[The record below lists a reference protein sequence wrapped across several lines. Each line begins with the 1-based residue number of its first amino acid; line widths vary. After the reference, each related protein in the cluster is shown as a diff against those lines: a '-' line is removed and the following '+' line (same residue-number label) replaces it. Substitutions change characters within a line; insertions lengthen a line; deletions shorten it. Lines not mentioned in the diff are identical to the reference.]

1 MNYGFINH
9 NSNKQTKSPMLR
21 YHKPKQKKIS
31 DSNRTN
37 AAVFNCVTGKNFLN
51 TFRKST
57 SKDKSNLKY
66 KTSKNSP
73 NSSLKKIDV
82 AEEFKKLSNEHKDTQ
97 PGGGGPEG
105 LGKKKKNSNLNKNDL
120 YEDFFMKKIKKIYS
134 KNVENNNGN
143 HKFKKMST
151 KLFNMHSNNN
161 KDNNHHNYNN
171 NLNFK
176 RDNKKYLYSN
186 NISNMDYSGK
196 ISHHID
202 SSSEENNMLFNNKN
216 HSSIT
221 SSTNPYGI
229 LVNSS
234 SILASGNNTNLNLNE
249 IATNQNNNINNNNNL
264 VNNNISSPSNINP
277 NENGF
282 VSNYNLMKHIENK
295 YEKIGNINNNNII
308 ENSNKQQQQYLIDKN
323 NSNLN
328 IKSSNIKLNM
338 KVKISSVNCFN
349 NSNNNH
355 SINSKFI
362 YPKFL
367 VKYGEENSSNI
378 NNVSNKKSNSILAPG
393 VGIGAYSEFTKLNK
407 TSYPSKNNSS
417 KNSLEKRRSKLLN
430 NNNCNNNIFINN
442 NSLLQ
447 NQEENT
453 NTNNIVINTKR
464 VKSNDNNINI
474 INNISNNISN
484 NNNLVQDS
492 NIFNKSKSNKE
503 TTNSY
508 VQNNNSNNNSNNNT
522 FYSNNLIKSSQL
534 SSGINNN
541 INNNNINNNNINNFS
556 LSNLKGMNP
565 RIERKGENVNVIINN
580 SNKNISIIN
589 VNNISYN
596 KQKKIEI
603 NNINNNGTCN
613 TNRAKNNNYLLNK
626 IKEIQPPPYVE
637 YISTANKNINITN
650 TNQDK
655 KHNKKNSMGNDK
667 YPGNI
672 NNGIK
677 ILQYNKKTPATKTK
691 STYNRQEIHNRSN
704 SGLLTSNQLEML
716 VSDIISKKKI
726 TLKPK
731 DFNTSLNSK
740 NSKSKSKSK
749 KNIEDSFHGGNNTSR
764 PETNK
769 ARLIKNSVP
778 ISHCQSPGGKINE
791 HSINN
796 ILINSNNKIINM
808 KENINNNNKD
818 INKKEFNININI
830 NEISERQSLNNKNLN
845 LNLNINNNGENAKLN
860 LYNEINEKMAS
871 SKENSNNKLLNNSI
885 ENNHKNKSSNTSRCL
900 NYKEKEFNKLSSNLN
915 KQKSYINNNNLSL
928 LEKKII
934 KNLKEGGIKLDLITN
949 NTKALINKKD
959 SSRDNNS
966 NNNSTGLKKH
976 LKSQRLIKDIHA
988 FNTKLIKNHLFN
1000 VGKIDKSNNHSKRE
1014 SKDKM
1019 KRREKDNNHKD
1030 NKNKDIK
1037 DDNIINKEHKLTIT
1051 PPKMD
1056 NYSKKLI
1063 NHNSNYINVL
1073 SSNKKR
1079 ERERERE
1086 KDKEK
1091 SKEKMNKNKIIPEQ
1105 IKPEKVLNI
1114 NNYNNYKEMLCEPTS
1129 SQKIK
1134 EENNHLTTTASHDCN
1149 YYKNEMEKLSSY
1161 IKNYYLENGI
1171 YPETN
1176 NQFYLFGRQIGHG
1189 AFGKVNISLHVASGR
1204 LVAIKT
1210 FTKKNLKNKH
1220 AKNKIKHEI
1229 EMLSRLRHPFI
1240 TQILDS
1246 FETDKHIFIVME
1258 YICGDLLGFI
1268 RKRGKLSE
1276 SVTKVIFKQI
1286 IEGLKYIHRK
1296 KIVHR
1301 DIKLDNILID
1311 LSNTVKICDFG
1322 VSKKI
1327 NKGDIMYDHCGT
1339 PAYIAPE
1346 IFKNHGYEGY
1356 ACDIW
1361 SAGVTLYY
1369 MLGGV
1374 QPFCAESIKDL
1385 EKIIL
1390 EGKYEKLE
1398 DVSLEANNLIDGMLQ
1413 LDPKKRLTEDE
1424 ILNHPWIVNINLT
1437 HRSKLNLFTDA
1448 EKILLSKFN
1457 VDYLSSEKAELI
1469 ENFTMKNLE
1478 TNKET
1483 KDEGNTKS
1491 LIFAPYNSYIES
1503 NDEEEDN
1510 NDKNKKNNKSKKI
1523 KKVFE
1528 EDKIYEELK
1537 IRNDICKFGYRV
1549 QQANIQ
1555 YELSNN
1561 KDFDNGVIK
1570 TQKEE
1575 EFKNQNEK
1583 IEKMDEEKILSARLS
1598 GLNSPKVRS
1607 ANDSFEET
1615 EKIQIKKDVL
1625 KQIEQY
1631 IGYDKK
1637 YIINC
1642 LKKNKINY
1650 ATATYFL
1657 LSRDDQNIFLN
1668 NNK

>member
-1 MNYGFINH
+1 MNYGFINY
-9 NSNKQTKSPMLR
+9 NNKQTKSPMLR
-21 YHKPKQKKIS
+21 FHKPKQKKIS

-37 AAVFNCVTGKNFLN
+37 VSNFNYIPCKNFLN

-57 SKDKSNLKY
+57 SKDKKDLKY

-73 NSSLKKIDV
+73 NSSLKKIEV
-82 AEEFKKLSNEHKDTQ
+82 AEEYKKLSNEHKDTQ
-97 PGGGGPEG
+97 PGGGGG
-105 LGKKKKNSNLNKNDL
+105 DIGIGKKKKKNDI
-120 YEDFFMKKIKKIYS
+120 YEDLFMKKIKKIYS
-134 KNVENNNGN
+134 KNIENHYGN
-143 HKFKKMST
+143 PKYKKMST
-151 KLFNMHSNNN
+151 NLFNMHSNN
-161 KDNNHHNYNN
+161 KNNHKYNN
-171 NLNFK
+171 NISSK
-176 RDNKKYLYSN
+176 RENKKYLYSN
-186 NISNMDYSGK
+186 NISNIDYSGK
-196 ISHHID
+196 INHHID

-221 SSTNPYGI
+221 TSANGYGI

-234 SILASGNNTNLNLNE
+234 SILGSNNTNLNINE
-249 IATNQNNNINNNNNL
+249 GINNVNNNT
-264 VNNNISSPSNINP
+264 NNISSPVNLNSN

-295 YEKIGNINNNNII
+295 YEKINNNNIMDYNNNKKPII
-308 ENSNKQQQQYLIDKN
+308 EKT

-328 IKSSNIKLNM
+328 IKSSNIKPNT
-338 KVKISSVNCFN
+338 KVKISSSKYIN
-349 NSNNNH
+349 NNSSNNNH

-362 YPKFL
+362 YPKYL
-367 VKYGEENSSNI
+367 VKYGEENSVNI
-378 NNVSNKKSNSILAPG
+378 NNVSNKKSSSILSPG

-407 TSYPSKNNSS
+407 TSYPSKINSS

-430 NNNCNNNIFINN
+430 NNNNNNNIFINN

-447 NQEENT
+447 NQEENNNINNIII
-453 NTNNIVINTKR
+453 NTNR
-464 VKSNDNNINI
+464 VKSNENNINI
-474 INNISNNISN
+474 INNSNNINTNTN
-484 NNNLVQDS
+484 NIIQDT

-503 TTNSY
+503 TINSY
-508 VQNNNSNNNSNNNT
+508 IQNNDNIINNNI
-522 FYSNNLIKSSQL
+522 FYQNNLIKSSQL
-534 SSGINNN
+534 SSASSINN
-541 INNNNINNNNINNFS
+541 NNNNINNYSINNI
-556 LSNLKGMNP
+556 KGINP

-603 NNINNNGTCN
+603 NNINNNGSCN
-613 TNRAKNNNYLLNK
+613 TNRAKNSNHILNK
-626 IKEIQPPPYVE
+626 INGIQPPGYVE
-637 YISTANKNINITN
+637 YISTANKNITN

-655 KHNKKNSMGNDK
+655 KNKKTNVCIDRNSGNNN
-667 YPGNI
+667 NI
-672 NNGIK
+672 IK
-677 ILQYNKKTPATKTK
+677 ILHYNKKAPASKTK
-691 STYNRQEIHNRSN
+691 SNYNRQEVHNRSN

-716 VSDIISKKKI
+716 VSDIIFKKKI

-749 KNIEDSFHGGNNTSR
+749 NNIEDSFHGGNNTSR
-764 PETNK
+764 PEMNK
-769 ARLIKNSVP
+769 ARPIKNSVP
-778 ISHCQSPGGKINE
+778 ICHSPGGRMSEN
-791 HSINN
+791 SINN
-796 ILINSNNKIINM
+796 ILIDSNNKIINM
-808 KENINNNNKD
+808 KQNINKE

-845 LNLNINNNGENAKLN
+845 LNLNINNGDNNKLN
-860 LYNEINEKMAS
+860 LYNDINEKIIS
-871 SKENSNNKLLNNSI
+871 SKENSNNKILNNSI
-885 ENNHKNKSSNTSRCL
+885 ENYHKNNSSNTSRYL
-900 NYKEKEFNKLSSNLN
+900 NNKEKEYNKLSSNLN

-934 KNLKEGGIKLDLITN
+934 KNLKEGIKLDLITN
-949 NTKALINKKD
+949 NTKNLIKKKD

-966 NNNSTGLKKH
+966 NNNTGLKKH
-976 LKSQRLIKDIHA
+976 IKSQRLIKDIHA
-988 FNTKLIKNHLFN
+988 FNTKLIIKNHLFN
-1000 VGKIDKSNNHSKRE
+1000 VGKKDKNQNHSKRE
-1014 SKDKM
+1014 SKYKIR
-1019 KRREKDNNHKD
+1019 KNI
-1030 NKNKDIK
+1030 NKDIK
-1037 DDNIINKEHKLTIT
+1037 DKNKEIKDNININKENKLSIT
-1051 PPKMD
+1051 PPKID
-1056 NYSKKLI
+1056 KYSKKLI
-1063 NHNSNYINVL
+1063 NSNSNYINVL
-1073 SSNKKR
+1073 SSHKKK
-1079 ERERERE
+1079 EKEKERERE
-1086 KDKEK
+1086 KEKDREKELEKEK
-1091 SKEKMNKNKIIPEQ
+1091 SKEKISPNINLPEE
-1105 IKPEKVLNI
+1105 IEREKSLNI
-1114 NNYNNYKEMLCEPTS
+1114 NNYNNYKEMLCEPAEI
-1129 SQKIK
+1129 QKIK
-1134 EENNHLTTTASHDCN
+1134 DENFPLTTTASHDCN

-1161 IKNYYLENGI
+1161 IKNYFLENGK

-1220 AKNKIKHEI
+1220 ARNKIKHEI

-1240 TQILDS
+1240 TQIYDS
-1246 FETDKHIFIVME
+1246 FETEKHIFIVME

-1311 LSNTVKICDFG
+1311 LTNTVKICDFG

-1346 IFKNHGYEGY
+1346 IFKNHGYEGF

-1390 EGKYEKLE
+1390 DGKYDPLE
-1398 DVSLEANNLIDGMLQ
+1398 GVSPEANDLINGMLK

-1424 ILNHPWIVNINLT
+1424 ILNHPWIVNINLN

-1457 VDYLSSEKAELI
+1457 VDYLAAEKAELI
-1469 ENFTMKNLE
+1469 ENFTLKNLDTIRE
-1478 TNKET
+1478 S
-1483 KDEGNTKS
+1483 KDVGNTKS

-1503 NDEEEDN
+1503 NDEGDE
-1510 NDKNKKNNKSKKI
+1510 NDKNKKTKSKSI
-1523 KKVFE
+1523 KKRKIFE

-1615 EKIQIKKDVL
+1615 EKITIKKDIL
-1625 KQIEQY
+1625 KNIEQN

-1642 LKKNKINY
+1642 LRKNKINY

-1657 LSRDDQNIFLN
+1657 LSKDDQDNIVF

>member
-1 MNYGFINH
+1 MNYGYINF
-9 NSNKQTKSPMLR
+9 NNKQTKSPMLR
-21 YHKPKQKKIS
+21 FHKPKQKKIS
-31 DSNRTN
+31 ETNRTN
-37 AAVFNCVTGKNFLN
+37 VAAFNNVLGKNFLN

-57 SKDKSNLKY
+57 SKDKNKNNLKY

-73 NSSLKKIDV
+73 NSSLKKIEV
-82 AEEFKKLSNEHKDTQ
+82 AEEYKRLSNEYKDTQ
-97 PGGGGPEG
+97 PGGGGQEVHV
-105 LGKKKKNSNLNKNDL
+105 KKKKHKKDICEDL
-120 YEDFFMKKIKKIYS
+120 FMKKIKKIYS
-134 KNVENNNGN
+134 KNIENNYINP
-143 HKFKKMST
+143 KYKKMST
-151 KLFNMHSNNN
+151 NLFNLHSNI
-161 KDNNHHNYNN
+161 KDNNKYNN
-171 NLNFK
+171 ISSK
-176 RDNKKYLYSN
+176 RENKKYLYSN
-186 NISNMDYSGK
+186 NISNIDYSGK
-196 ISHHID
+196 INRHID
-202 SSSEENNMLFNNKN
+202 SSSEENNMVFNNKN

-221 SSTNPYGI
+221 TSANGYGI

-234 SILASGNNTNLNLNE
+234 SILGSNNTNLNINE
-249 IATNQNNNINNNNNL
+249 GINNLNNNL
-264 VNNNISSPSNINP
+264 NSIPSPINVNSN

-295 YEKIGNINNNNII
+295 YEKVGNMKNNNFNNFVEYNNNKKPII
-308 ENSNKQQQQYLIDKN
+308 EKN

-328 IKSSNIKLNM
+328 IKSSHFKTNTKG
-338 KVKISSVNCFN
+338 KISSVNCIN
-349 NSNNNH
+349 NNNNH

-362 YPKFL
+362 YPKYL
-367 VKYGEENSSNI
+367 IKYGDENSGNL
-378 NNVSNKKSNSILAPG
+378 NNASNKKLSSIITPG
-393 VGIGAYSEFTKLNK
+393 IGIGAFSEFTKLNK
-407 TSYPSKNNSS
+407 TSYPSKVSSS
-417 KNSLEKRRSKLLN
+417 KNSLEKRRTKLLN
-430 NNNCNNNIFINN
+430 NNNNIENNNIYINN

-447 NQEENT
+447 NQDENINNIIINT
-453 NTNNIVINTKR
+453 NR

-474 INNISNNISN
+474 INNINNNDINNINNNISSNNII
-484 NNNLVQDS
+484 QDS
-492 NIFNKSKSNKE
+492 NYFNKSKSNKE
-503 TTNSY
+503 VMNSY
-508 VQNNNSNNNSNNNT
+508 IQNDNAISNNI
-522 FYSNNLIKSSQL
+522 FGQNNLIKSSQL
-534 SSGINNN
+534 SSAASIKNNS
-541 INNNNINNNNINNFS
+541 NNNINNFS
-556 LSNLKGMNP
+556 ITNLKGNP
-565 RIERKGENVNVIINN
+565 NFERKGENVNVIINN

-603 NNINNNGTCN
+603 NNINNNSTCN
-613 TNRAKNNNYLLNK
+613 TNRAKNNNHLLNK
-626 IKEIQPPPYVE
+626 INGIQAPGYVE
-637 YISTANKNINITN
+637 YISTANKNITN
-650 TNQDK
+650 TNQEK
-655 KHNKKNSMGNDK
+655 KQNKKNSICVERN
-667 YPGNI
+667 YGNI
-672 NNGIK
+672 NGIK
-677 ILQYNKKTPATKTK
+677 ILHYNKKAPTSKTK
-691 STYNRQEIHNRSN
+691 NTYNRAELHNRSN

-716 VSDIISKKKI
+716 VSDIIFKKKI

-749 KNIEDSFHGGNNTSR
+749 NNIEDSFHAGNNTSR
-764 PETNK
+764 PDINK

-791 HSINN
+791 NSINN
-796 ILINSNNKIINM
+796 NLIDSNNKIMNM
-808 KENINNNNKD
+808 KQNINNK

-830 NEISERQSLNNKNLN
+830 NEISERKSLNNNNLN
-845 LNLNINNNGENAKLN
+845 LNLNINNGNNNKLN
-860 LYNEINEKMAS
+860 LFNNLNEKIIS
-871 SKENSNNKLLNNSI
+871 SKENLNNKLNNSI
-885 ENNHKNKSSNTSRCL
+885 DNYHKNNSSSNTSRCM
-900 NYKEKEFNKLSSNLN
+900 NNKKEKEFNKLSSNLN

-934 KNLKEGGIKLDLITN
+934 KNLKEGIKLDLITN
-949 NTKALINKKD
+949 NTKNLINKKD
-959 SSRDNNS
+959 SSRDHNS

-976 LKSQRLIKDIHA
+976 LKSQRLIKDIHV
-988 FNTKLIKNHLFN
+988 FNTKLLKNHLFN
-1000 VGKIDKSNNHSKRE
+1000 VIKKDKSNNHSKRE
-1014 SKDKM
+1014 SKDKI
-1019 KRREKDNNHKD
+1019 KKKEKDI
-1030 NKNKDIK
+1030 IK
-1037 DDNIINKEHKLTIT
+1037 ENKENKVYKENKIIKEKTDSKEKKLTIT
-1051 PPKMD
+1051 PPKIEK
-1056 NYSKKLI
+1056 YSKKLI
-1063 NHNSNYINVL
+1063 SNNSNYLNIL
-1073 SSNKKR
+1073 SSNKKK
-1079 ERERERE
+1079 ERERERN
-1086 KDKEK
+1086 KEK
-1091 SKEKMNKNKIIPEQ
+1091 SKEKIKNQNIKIPEE
-1105 IKPEKVLNI
+1105 IKPEKLLNI
-1114 NNYNNYKEMLCEPTS
+1114 NNYDDFKEMLCELDEN
-1129 SQKIK
+1129 KKKK
-1134 EENNHLTTTASHDCN
+1134 EENNRLTTTASHDCN

-1161 IKNYYLENGI
+1161 IKNYYLENGK
-1171 YPETN
+1171 YPDTDN
-1176 NQFYLFGRQIGHG
+1176 KFYLFGRQIGHG

-1229 EMLSRLRHPFI
+1229 EMLSKLRHPFI

-1311 LSNTVKICDFG
+1311 LTNTVKICDFG

-1346 IFKNHGYEGY
+1346 IFKNHGYEGF

-1390 EGKYEKLE
+1390 EGKYDKLE
-1398 DVSLEANNLIDGMLQ
+1398 DVSPEANDLIEKMLK
-1413 LDPKKRLTEDE
+1413 LDPKKRFTEDE
-1424 ILNHPWIVNINLT
+1424 ILNHPWIVNINLS
-1437 HRSKLNLFTDA
+1437 HRNKLNLFTDA

-1469 ENFTMKNLE
+1469 ENFTIKNLE
-1478 TNKET
+1478 TNKDS
-1483 KDEGNTKS
+1483 KDKGNTKS

-1503 NDEEEDN
+1503 NDEEEIDLN
-1510 NDKNKKNNKSKKI
+1510 KKKKNKKKR
-1523 KKVFE
+1523 KVFE
-1528 EDKIYEELK
+1528 EDIIYQELK
-1537 IRNDICKFGYRV
+1537 VRNNICKFGYRV

-1561 KDFDNGVIK
+1561 QDFDNGVIK

-1607 ANDSFEET
+1607 ANDSFEES
-1615 EKIQIKKDVL
+1615 ERIQIKKDLL
-1625 KQIEQY
+1625 KQIEQN

-1657 LSRDDQNIFLN
+1657 MSKEDQYILN

>member
-1 MNYGFINH
+1 MNYGFINY
-9 NSNKQTKSPMLR
+9 NSKQTKSPMLHF
-21 YHKPKQKKIS
+21 HKAKQKKIS

-37 AAVFNCVTGKNFLN
+37 ASNFNCVPGKNFLN

-57 SKDKSNLKY
+57 SKDKSTNLKY

-73 NSSLKKIDV
+73 NSSLKKIQV
-82 AEEFKKLSNEHKDTQ
+82 AEEYKKLSNEHKDTQ
-97 PGGGGPEG
+97 PSGGGGPEAA
-105 LGKKKKNSNLNKNDL
+105 GKKKKKNDI
-120 YEDFFMKKIKKIYS
+120 YEDLFMKKIKKIYS
-134 KNVENNNGN
+134 KNIENNYGN
-143 HKFKKMST
+143 PKYKKMSAN
-151 KLFNMHSNNN
+151 LFNMHSNN
-161 KDNNHHNYNN
+161 KDNNKYNN
-171 NLNFK
+171 MSGK

-186 NISNMDYSGK
+186 NMSNIDYSGK
-196 ISHHID
+196 INHHID
-202 SSSEENNMLFNNKN
+202 NSLEENNMLFNNKN
-216 HSSIT
+216 HSTIT
-221 SSTNPYGI
+221 ASTNPYGI
-229 LVNSS
+229 IVNSS
-234 SILASGNNTNLNLNE
+234 SILGSNNTNININDGL
-249 IATNQNNNINNNNNL
+249 NNINCNANN
-264 VNNNISSPSNINP
+264 VSSPVNINQN

-282 VSNYNLMKHIENK
+282 VSNYNLMKHIGNK
-295 YEKIGNINNNNII
+295 YDKMGNNIVMDYNKKPTI
-308 ENSNKQQQQYLIDKN
+308 EKT

-328 IKSSNIKLNM
+328 IKSSNIKPNT
-338 KVKISSVNCFN
+338 KVKISSVNCVN
-349 NSNNNH
+349 NSSNNH

-362 YPKFL
+362 YPKYL
-367 VKYGEENSSNI
+367 VKYGDENSVNI
-378 NNVSNKKSNSILAPG
+378 NNASSKKSNSILAPG

-407 TSYPSKNNSS
+407 TSYPSKINPS

-430 NNNCNNNIFINN
+430 NNNNNNNNIFINN

-447 NQEENT
+447 NQEEIN
-453 NTNNIVINTKR
+453 NNINNVVINTNR
-464 VKSNDNNINI
+464 GKSNESNINI
-474 INNISNNISN
+474 INNSNNNLNNNISEN
-484 NNNLVQDS
+484 NIIQDS

-503 TTNSY
+503 TANSY
-508 VQNNNSNNNSNNNT
+508 IKNDNINNN
-522 FYSNNLIKSSQL
+522 YYKNNLIKSSQL
-534 SSGINNN
+534 SSAASINNN
-541 INNNNINNNNINNFS
+541 SHNINNFS
-556 LSNLKGMNP
+556 ITDIKGINP

-603 NNINNNGTCN
+603 SNINNNGACN
-613 TNRAKNNNYLLNK
+613 TNRAKNSNHLLNK
-626 IKEIQPPPYVE
+626 INGIQPPGYVE
-637 YISTANKNINITN
+637 YISTASKNMTN
-650 TNQDK
+650 TNKDK
-655 KHNKKNSMGNDK
+655 KNKKSNICIDRNSGN
-667 YPGNI
+667 N

-677 ILQYNKKTPATKTK
+677 ILHYNKKAPVSKTK
-691 STYNRQEIHNRSN
+691 SNYNRQELHNRSN

-716 VSDIISKKKI
+716 VSDIIFKKKI

-749 KNIEDSFHGGNNTSR
+749 INIEDSFHGGNNTSR
-764 PETNK
+764 PEVNK

-778 ISHCQSPGGKINE
+778 TCQSPGGRMSEN
-791 HSINN
+791 SINN
-796 ILINSNNKIINM
+796 ILIDSNNKIINV
-808 KENINNNNKD
+808 KQNINKE

-845 LNLNINNNGENAKLN
+845 LNLNINNGNNNKLN
-860 LYNEINEKMAS
+860 LYNEMNEKIVC

-885 ENNHKNKSSNTSRCL
+885 ENYHKNNSSNTSRCL
-900 NYKEKEFNKLSSNLN
+900 NNKEKEYNKLSSNLN

-934 KNLKEGGIKLDLITN
+934 KNLKEGIKLDIITN
-949 NTKALINKKD
+949 NTKNLINKKD

-976 LKSQRLIKDIHA
+976 LKSQRLIKDIQA
-988 FNTKLIKNHLFN
+988 FNTKLLIKNHLFN
-1000 VGKIDKSNNHSKRE
+1000 IGKKDKSNNHSKRE
-1014 SKDKM
+1014 SKDKTKKM
-1019 KRREKDNNHKD
+1019 I
-1030 NKNKDIK
+1030 NKDIK
-1037 DDNIINKEHKLTIT
+1037 DKNKEIKDNNNNNFNKENKLSIT
-1051 PPKMD
+1051 PPKID
-1056 NYSKKLI
+1056 KYSKKLI
-1063 NHNSNYINVL
+1063 NNNSNYINVL
-1073 SSNKKR
+1073 SSNKKK
-1079 ERERERE
+1079 E
-1086 KDKEK
+1086 KEKEK
-1091 SKEKMNKNKIIPEQ
+1091 SKEKISPNININVPED
-1105 IKPEKVLNI
+1105 IKREKLVNI
-1114 NNYNNYKEMLCEPTS
+1114 NNYNNYKEMLCEPEEI
-1129 SQKIK
+1129 KKAK
-1134 EENNHLTTTASHDCN
+1134 EENTPLITTASHDCN

-1161 IKNYYLENGI
+1161 IKNYYLENGK

-1220 AKNKIKHEI
+1220 ARNKIKHEI
-1229 EMLSRLRHPFI
+1229 EMLSRLRHPYI

-1246 FETDKHIFIVME
+1246 FETEKHIFIVME

-1301 DIKLDNILID
+1301 DIKLDNVLID
-1311 LSNTVKICDFG
+1311 LTNTVKICDFG

-1327 NKGDIMYDHCGT
+1327 NKGDTMYDHCGT

-1346 IFKNHGYEGY
+1346 IFKNHGYEGF

-1390 EGKYEKLE
+1390 EGKYDPLE
-1398 DVSLEANNLIDGMLQ
+1398 DVSPEANDLIKGMLK

-1457 VDYLSSEKAELI
+1457 VDYLAAEKAELI
-1469 ENFTMKNLE
+1469 ENFTLKNLD
-1478 TNKET
+1478 TNRES

-1503 NDEEEDN
+1503 NDEGEE
-1510 NDKNKKNNKSKKI
+1510 NDKNKKSKNKKKRKI
-1523 KKVFE
+1523 FE

-1607 ANDSFEET
+1607 ANDSFEES
-1615 EKIQIKKDVL
+1615 EKLTIKKDIL
-1625 KQIEQY
+1625 KYIEQN
-1631 IGYDKK
+1631 IGYDRK

-1657 LSRDDQNIFLN
+1657 LTKEDQYNIEFN

>member
-1 MNYGFINH
+1 
-9 NSNKQTKSPMLR
+9 MLR

-295 YEKIGNINNNNII
+295 YEKIGNINNNNNII
-308 ENSNKQQQQYLIDKN
+308 ENSNKQQQQQFNDKN

-447 NQEENT
+447 NQEENI

-534 SSGINNN
+534 SSAASMSNSNS
-541 INNNNINNNNINNFS
+541 NNFS
-556 LSNLKGMNP
+556 LSNIKGINQ

-613 TNRAKNNNYLLNK
+613 TNRVKNSNYLLNK
-626 IKEIQPPPYVE
+626 INGIQPPAYVE
-637 YISTANKNINITN
+637 YISTANKNVNITN
-650 TNQDK
+650 NNNQEK
-655 KHNKKNSMGNDK
+655 KQNKKNNIDK
-667 YPGNI
+667 NI
-672 NNGIK
+672 INNNNGIK
-677 ILQYNKKTPATKTK
+677 ILHYNKKTPATKTK
-691 STYNRQEIHNRSN
+691 SCYNRQDLHNRSN

-716 VSDIISKKKI
+716 VSDIIFKKKI

-764 PETNK
+764 PEANK

-778 ISHCQSPGGKINE
+778 FSSCQSPGGKISDN
-791 HSINN
+791 SLNN
-796 ILINSNNKIINM
+796 ILIDSNNKIINI
-808 KENINNNNKD
+808 KDNTKKD
-818 INKKEFNININI
+818 INKKEYNNLN
-830 NEISERQSLNNKNLN
+830 NDISERKSINNSISNLKLNSNKNLN
-845 LNLNINNNGENAKLN
+845 LNLNNNNNRENNKLN
-860 LYNEINEKMAS
+860 IYNQLNEKLIS
-871 SKENSNNKLLNNSI
+871 SKEEKLNNKLLNNSI
-885 ENNHKNKSSNTSRCL
+885 DNNKNKSSNTSRCL
-900 NYKEKEFNKLSSNLN
+900 NYKEKEFNKFSSNLN

-934 KNLKEGGIKLDLITN
+934 KNLKEGIKLDLITN
-949 NTKALINKKD
+949 NTKNLINKKD
-959 SSRDNNS
+959 SSRDNN
-966 NNNSTGLKKH
+966 TGLKKH

-1000 VGKIDKSNNHSKRE
+1000 ANKPSDRSSHHSKRE
-1014 SKDKM
+1014 SKDKL
-1019 KRREKDNNHKD
+1019 KKKEKEKELIKE
-1030 NKNKDIK
+1030 NKNIK
-1037 DDNIINKEHKLTIT
+1037 DDNNKESKLSVT
-1051 PPKMD
+1051 PPKIEK
-1056 NYSKKLI
+1056 YSKKLI
-1063 NHNSNYINVL
+1063 SSNSNYIKVL
-1073 SSNKKR
+1073 STNKKK
-1079 ERERERE
+1079 EL
-1086 KDKEK
+1086 EK
-1091 SKEKMNKNKIIPEQ
+1091 SKEKNKNNNNKKLEEE
-1105 IKPEKVLNI
+1105 IKPEKLLHVD
-1114 NNYNNYKEMLCEPTS
+1114 NYDDYKEMLCEPKA

-1134 EENNHLTTTASHDCN
+1134 EENIHLTTTASHDCN

-1171 YPETN
+1171 YPKTN
-1176 NQFYLFGRQIGHG
+1176 SQFYLFGRQIGHG

-1229 EMLSRLRHPFI
+1229 DMLSRLRHPFI

-1246 FETDKHIFIVME
+1246 FETEKHIFIVME

-1311 LSNTVKICDFG
+1311 LTNTVKICDFG

-1390 EGKYEKLE
+1390 DGKYEKLE
-1398 DVSLEANNLIDGMLQ
+1398 DVSDEANDLIEGMLQ

-1424 ILNHPWIVNINLT
+1424 ILNHPWIVNINLS

-1457 VDYLSSEKAELI
+1457 VDYLSSEKGELI
-1469 ENFTMKNLE
+1469 ENFTLKNLE
-1478 TNKET
+1478 TNKES

-1503 NDEEEDN
+1503 NDEEE
-1510 NDKNKKNNKSKKI
+1510 NDKSKKD
-1523 KKVFE
+1523 KKKNTKVFE
-1528 EDKIYEELK
+1528 EDIIYQELK

-1549 QQANIQ
+1549 HQANIQ

-1607 ANDSFEET
+1607 ANDSFEES
-1615 EKIQIKKDVL
+1615 EKIQIKRDLL
-1625 KQIEQY
+1625 KYIEQN

-1642 LKKNKINY
+1642 LKRNKINY

-1657 LSRDDQNIFLN
+1657 LTKEEEFNFN
-1668 NNK
+1668 

>member
-9 NSNKQTKSPMLR
+9 NNNKQNKSPMLR
-21 YHKPKQKKIS
+21 IHKPKQKKIS
-31 DSNRTN
+31 ESNRTN
-37 AAVFNCVTGKNFLN
+37 AAILNGVAGKNFLN
-51 TFRKST
+51 TFRKSI
-57 SKDKSNLKY
+57 SKDKTNLKY

-73 NSSLKKIDV
+73 NSSLKKIEVIED
-82 AEEFKKLSNEHKDTQ
+82 FKKIKNEHKDTQ
-97 PGGGGPEG
+97 PGGGGIEV
-105 LGKKKKNSNLNKNDL
+105 LGKKKKANNLKKNDL
-120 YEDFFMKKIKKIYS
+120 YEDLFMKKIKKIYS
-134 KNVENNNGN
+134 KNIENSYVNP
-143 HKFKKMST
+143 KYKKMST
-151 KLFNMHSNNN
+151 NLFNMHSNNN
-161 KDNNHHNYNN
+161 KDNYH
-171 NLNFK
+171 LNFK
-176 RDNKKYLYSN
+176 RDSKKHLYSN

-196 ISHHID
+196 ISHHVD
-202 SSSEENNMLFNNKN
+202 SSSEENNMLFNHKN

-221 SSTNPYGI
+221 SSTNQYGI
-229 LVNSS
+229 FVNSS
-234 SILASGNNTNLNLNE
+234 SILGTGNNTNINLNE
-249 IATNQNNNINNNNNL
+249 VMNNQIGNINNNNL
-264 VNNNISSPSNINP
+264 VNNISSPSNVNQ

-295 YEKIGNINNNNII
+295 YEKIGKINNNILDNK
-308 ENSNKQQQQYLIDKN
+308 SKQQHDKSI
-323 NSNLN
+323 SNLN
-328 IKSSNIKLNM
+328 IKSINTKSGM
-338 KVKISSVNCFN
+338 KVKISSYNCFN
-349 NSNNNH
+349 NSNNNSNNNNH
-355 SINSKFI
+355 SINNKFI

-367 VKYGEENSSNI
+367 VKYGDDNSCNI
-378 NNVSNKKSNSILAPG
+378 NNVSNKKSSSILAPG

-407 TSYPSKNNSS
+407 TSYPSKTNSS

-430 NNNCNNNIFINN
+430 NNNCNDNIYINN

-447 NQEENT
+447 NQEEN
-453 NTNNIVINTKR
+453 NNSNNIVINTKR

-474 INNISNNISN
+474 INNISNNNINNNNISN
-484 NNNLVQDS
+484 NLIQDS
-492 NIFNKSKSNKE
+492 NIFNKSKSNKD
-503 TTNSY
+503 TINSY
-508 VQNNNSNNNSNNNT
+508 IQNNNSNNNINNNT
-522 FYSNNLIKSSQL
+522 FYSNNLVKSSQL

-541 INNNNINNNNINNFS
+541 LNNNSNINNFS
-556 LSNLKGMNP
+556 LSNLKGINP
-565 RIERKGENVNVIINN
+565 KIERKGENVNVIINN

-596 KQKKIEI
+596 KKKKIEI

-613 TNRAKNNNYLLNK
+613 TNRAKNNNYILNK
-626 IKEIQPPPYVE
+626 INGIQPPPYVE

-650 TNQDK
+650 INHEK
-655 KHNKKNSMGNDK
+655 KQKKKSSVGGDKNSGN
-667 YPGNI
+667 
-672 NNGIK
+672 NNEIK
-677 ILQYNKKTPATKTK
+677 ILKYNKKTSATKTK
-691 STYNRQEIHNRSN
+691 SDYNRQEIHNRSN

-716 VSDIISKKKI
+716 VSDIIFKKKI

-749 KNIEDSFHGGNNTSR
+749 KRIEDSFHGGNNTSR

-769 ARLIKNSVP
+769 ARIIKNSVP
-778 ISHCQSPGGKINE
+778 ISYCQSPGGKIKD
-791 HSINN
+791 SINN

-808 KENINNNNKD
+808 KENLNNNKD
-818 INKKEFNININI
+818 VNKKEYNININI

-860 LYNEINEKMAS
+860 LYNDINAKILS
-871 SKENSNNKLLNNSI
+871 SKENSNNQLNNSI
-885 ENNHKNKSSNTSRCL
+885 DNNHKNKSSNTSRCL

-934 KNLKEGGIKLDLITN
+934 KNLKEGGIKFDLITN

-959 SSRDNNS
+959 SSRDHNS
-966 NNNSTGLKKH
+966 SNISTGLKKH

-1014 SKDKM
+1014 SKDKI
-1019 KRREKDNNHKD
+1019 KKKEKENSKDIKNNIIKDN
-1030 NKNKDIK
+1030 IK
-1037 DDNIINKEHKLTIT
+1037 DDNIIINKEHKLTIT
-1051 PPKMD
+1051 PQKID
-1056 NYSKKLI
+1056 KYNKKLI
-1063 NHNSNYINVL
+1063 SSNSNYIRVL

-1079 ERERERE
+1079 DND

-1091 SKEKMNKNKIIPEQ
+1091 EREEKSKDKNRSKIQGEKKN
-1105 IKPEKVLNI
+1105 LNI
-1114 NNYNNYKEMLCEPTS
+1114 NNYNNYKEMLCEPNA

-1134 EENNHLTTTASHDCN
+1134 EENIHLTTTASHDCN

-1161 IKNYYLENGI
+1161 IKNYYLENGK

-1176 NQFYLFGRQIGHG
+1176 SQFYLFGRQIGHG

-1311 LSNTVKICDFG
+1311 LTNTVKICDFG

-1327 NKGDIMYDHCGT
+1327 NKGDMMYDHCGT

-1346 IFKNHGYEGY
+1346 IFKNHGYEGF

-1369 MLGGV
+1369 MLGGM

-1385 EKIIL
+1385 EKVIL

-1398 DVSLEANNLIDGMLQ
+1398 DVSPEANDLIDGMLQ
-1413 LDPKKRLTEDE
+1413 LDPKNRLTEDE
-1424 ILNHPWIVNINLT
+1424 ILKHPWIVNINLS
-1437 HRSKLNLFTDA
+1437 HRNKLNLFTDA

-1457 VDYLSSEKAELI
+1457 VDYLTSEKAELI
-1469 ENFTMKNLE
+1469 ENFTLKNLE
-1478 TNKET
+1478 TNKESR
-1483 KDEGNTKS
+1483 DEGNTKS

-1503 NDEEEDN
+1503 NDEEE
-1510 NDKNKKNNKSKKI
+1510 KKEI
-1523 KKVFE
+1523 KKTKKKKRIFE
-1528 EDKIYEELK
+1528 EDIIYKELK
-1537 IRNDICKFGYRV
+1537 VRNDICKFGYRV

-1561 KDFDNGVIK
+1561 VDFDNGVIK

-1583 IEKMDEEKILSARLS
+1583 IEKMDEERILSERLS

-1607 ANDSFEET
+1607 ANDSFEES
-1615 EKIQIKKDVL
+1615 EKMQIKKDVL
-1625 KQIEQY
+1625 NQIEKY
-1631 IGYDKK
+1631 IGYDRK
-1637 YIINC
+1637 YIISC
-1642 LKKNKINY
+1642 LSKKKINY

-1657 LSRDDQNIFLN
+1657 LSKDDQSIVMN
-1668 NNK
+1668 NYK

>member
-9 NSNKQTKSPMLR
+9 NNKQNKSPMLHF
-21 YHKPKQKKIS
+21 HKQKQKKIS

-37 AAVFNCVTGKNFLN
+37 AAVFNGVYGKNFLN

-73 NSSLKKIDV
+73 NSSLKKID
-82 AEEFKKLSNEHKDTQ
+82 AIEEYKKLSNEHKDTQ
-97 PGGGGPEG
+97 PGGPPDII
-105 LGKKKKNSNLNKNDL
+105 GKKKKNKNDI
-120 YEDFFMKKIKKIYS
+120 YEDLFMRKIKKIYS
-134 KNVENNNGN
+134 KNLEHNYGN
-143 HKFKKMST
+143 PKFKKMSAN
-151 KLFNMHSNNN
+151 LFNMHSNNS
-161 KDNNHHNYNN
+161 KEYNYNN
-171 NLNFK
+171 IKYK

-216 HSSIT
+216 HSSIVN
-221 SSTNPYGI
+221 SANGCGI

-234 SILASGNNTNLNLNE
+234 SILGS
-249 IATNQNNNINNNNNL
+249 NNINVNINEGMINSNNNAI
-264 VNNNISSPSNINP
+264 NNISSPANINSN

-282 VSNYNLMKHIENK
+282 VGNKNLMKHIENK
-295 YEKIGNINNNNII
+295 YEKIKNIGNINNNNFLENKKSII
-308 ENSNKQQQQYLIDKN
+308 EKN
-323 NSNLN
+323 N
-328 IKSSNIKLNM
+328 KSSTFKPNT
-338 KVKISSVNCFN
+338 KVKISSNNYFNN
-349 NSNNNH
+349 NSNISSNNS
-355 SINSKFI
+355 SINGKFI

-367 VKYGEENSSNI
+367 VKYGDENIGNI
-378 NNVSNKKSNSILAPG
+378 NNVSNKKSSSILAHG

-407 TSYPSKNNSS
+407 TSYPSKTNSS

-430 NNNCNNNIFINN
+430 NNNNNNNNIFINN

-447 NQEENT
+447 NQEDNNNSINNIIINT
-453 NTNNIVINTKR
+453 NK
-464 VKSNDNNINI
+464 VKENENNINI
-474 INNISNNISN
+474 MN
-484 NNNLVQDS
+484 NNNINGNNIIQDS
-492 NIFNKSKSNKE
+492 NIFNKSNSNKD
-503 TTNSY
+503 TLNSY
-508 VQNNNSNNNSNNNT
+508 IQNLNDNNPNILHQ
-522 FYSNNLIKSSQL
+522 NNLIKSSQL
-534 SSGINNN
+534 SSAGSS
-541 INNNNINNNNINNFS
+541 NNNINNFS
-556 LSNLKGMNP
+556 ISNLKGMNP

-613 TNRAKNNNYLLNK
+613 TNRAKNSNHLLNK
-626 IKEIQPPPYVE
+626 INGIQPPVYAE
-637 YISTANKNINITN
+637 YISTASKNITN
-650 TNQDK
+650 SNQEK
-655 KHNKKNSMGNDK
+655 KLNKKKSSCDYKNSGN
-667 YPGNI
+667 

-677 ILQYNKKTPATKTK
+677 ILNYTKKTSAAKTK
-691 STYNRQEIHNRSN
+691 STYNRQDLHNRSN

-716 VSDIISKKKI
+716 VSDIIFKKKI

-740 NSKSKSKSK
+740 NSKSKSK

-764 PETNK
+764 PDTNK
-769 ARLIKNSVP
+769 TRLIKNSVP
-778 ISHCQSPGGKINE
+778 ISNCQSPGAKTNE
-791 HSINN
+791 NSINN
-796 ILINSNNKIINM
+796 ILIDSNNKIINM
-808 KENINNNNKD
+808 KQNINNSKEL
-818 INKKEFNININI
+818 NKKEFNININI

-845 LNLNINNNGENAKLN
+845 FNFNINNGDNNKLN
-860 LYNEINEKMAS
+860 LFKDLNEKIIS
-871 SKENSNNKLLNNSI
+871 SKENSSNKLLNNSI
-885 ENNHKNKSSNTSRCL
+885 DNNHKNKSSNTSRIL
-900 NYKEKEFNKLSSNLN
+900 NYNEKEYNKLSSNLN

-934 KNLKEGGIKLDLITN
+934 KNLKEGIKLDLITN
-949 NTKALINKKD
+949 NTKNLINKKH
-959 SSRDNNS
+959 SSRDNY

-988 FNTKLIKNHLFN
+988 FKTKLIKNHLYN
-1000 VGKIDKSNNHSKRE
+1000 VKKEKSSNHSKRE
-1014 SKDKM
+1014 SKDKI
-1019 KRREKDNNHKD
+1019 KKKEINKEEKI
-1030 NKNKDIK
+1030 NKDIIK
-1037 DDNIINKEHKLTIT
+1037 ENILLDKEKKLTIT
-1051 PPKMD
+1051 PTKLD
-1056 NYSKKLI
+1056 KYTKKLI
-1063 NHNSNYINVL
+1063 NNPNYINVL
-1073 SSNKKR
+1073 SSNKKK
-1079 ERERERE
+1079 EKEKEQS
-1086 KDKEK
+1086 KDKMEPSKKLPEEK
-1091 SKEKMNKNKIIPEQ
+1091 KQEKL
-1105 IKPEKVLNI
+1105 LNI
-1114 NNYNNYKEMLCEPTS
+1114 DNYDQYREMLCEPTEI
-1129 SQKIK
+1129 QKIK
-1134 EENNHLTTTASHDCN
+1134 EDVHLTTTASHDCN

-1161 IKNYYLENGI
+1161 IKNYFMENGI

-1210 FTKKNLKNKH
+1210 FNKKNLKNKH
-1220 AKNKIKHEI
+1220 ARNKIKHEI

-1240 TQILDS
+1240 TQIYDS
-1246 FETDKHIFIVME
+1246 FETEKHIFIVME

-1276 SVTKVIFKQI
+1276 SVSKVIFKQL

-1311 LSNTVKICDFG
+1311 LTNTVKICDFG
-1322 VSKKI
+1322 VSKKL

-1346 IFKNHGYEGY
+1346 IFKNQGYEGY

-1369 MLGGV
+1369 MLGGI

-1390 EGKYEKLE
+1390 DGKYEKLE
-1398 DVSLEANNLIDGMLQ
+1398 DVSPEANDLIDGMLQ
-1413 LDPKKRLTEDE
+1413 LDPKKRLKEDE
-1424 ILNHPWIVNINLT
+1424 ILNHPWIVNINLN

-1469 ENFTMKNLE
+1469 ENFTLKNLD
-1478 TNKET
+1478 TNKDSR
-1483 KDEGNTKS
+1483 DEGNTKS

-1503 NDEEEDN
+1503 NDEEEEI
-1510 NDKNKKNNKSKKI
+1510 NKSKKPKN
-1523 KKVFE
+1523 KKRRKIFE
-1528 EDKIYEELK
+1528 EDIIYQELK

-1583 IEKMDEEKILSARLS
+1583 IEKLDEERILSARLS

-1615 EKIQIKKDVL
+1615 EKIPIKKDLL
-1625 KQIEQY
+1625 KYIEQNV
-1631 IGYDKK
+1631 GYDKK
-1637 YIINC
+1637 YILNC

-1657 LSRDDQNIFLN
+1657 LSKEDKLDIEFDNI
-1668 NNK
+1668 K

>member
-1 MNYGFINH
+1 MNYGFIYH
-9 NSNKQTKSPMLR
+9 NNKQTKSPMLR
-21 YHKPKQKKIS
+21 FHKPKQKKIS
-31 DSNRTN
+31 ESNRTN
-37 AAVFNCVTGKNFLN
+37 AAVFNGVYGKNFLN

-73 NSSLKKIDV
+73 NSSLKKIE
-82 AEEFKKLSNEHKDTQ
+82 AIEEYKRLSNEHKDTQ
-97 PGGGGPEG
+97 PGGGPDI
-105 LGKKKKNSNLNKNDL
+105 LGKKKKNKNDI
-120 YEDFFMKKIKKIYS
+120 YEDLFMKKIKKIYS
-134 KNVENNNGN
+134 KNLENNYGN
-143 HKFKKMST
+143 PKYKKMSAN
-151 KLFNMHSNNN
+151 LFNMHSNNN
-161 KDNNHHNYNN
+161 KEHNYNN
-171 NLNFK
+171 IKYK

-202 SSSEENNMLFNNKN
+202 SSSEENNLLFNYKN

-221 SSTNPYGI
+221 NSANGCGI

-234 SILASGNNTNLNLNE
+234 SILGSNNTNMNINE
-249 IATNQNNNINNNNNL
+249 GLINSNNNAK
-264 VNNNISSPSNINP
+264 NNISSPSNINP
-277 NENGF
+277 NNENGF
-282 VSNYNLMKHIENK
+282 VSNQNLMKHIENK
-295 YEKIGNINNNNII
+295 YEKIKNFGNINSNNFLDNKRSII
-308 ENSNKQQQQYLIDKN
+308 EKNNLSNKSSSIKQNSKGKN
-323 NSNLN
+323 
-328 IKSSNIKLNM
+328 SS
-338 KVKISSVNCFN
+338 SNCFN
-349 NSNNNH
+349 NSN
-355 SINSKFI
+355 INSYNNSLNGKFI

-367 VKYGEENSSNI
+367 VKYGDENISNI
-378 NNVSNKKSNSILAPG
+378 NNISNKKSSSILAPG

-407 TSYPSKNNSS
+407 TSYPSKTNSS

-430 NNNCNNNIFINN
+430 NNNNNNNIFINN

-447 NQEENT
+447 NQEENNSINNIMI
-453 NTNNIVINTKR
+453 NTNKIKENE
-464 VKSNDNNINI
+464 NNINTM
-474 INNISNNISN
+474 N
-484 NNNLVQDS
+484 NNNENGNNIIQDS
-492 NIFNKSKSNKE
+492 NIFNKSNSNKE
-503 TTNSY
+503 TINSY
-508 VQNNNSNNNSNNNT
+508 IQNINDNNT
-522 FYSNNLIKSSQL
+522 NQIQQNNLIKSSQL
-534 SSGINNN
+534 SSANSI
-541 INNNNINNNNINNFS
+541 NNNINNFS

-603 NNINNNGTCN
+603 NNINNNGASN
-613 TNRAKNNNYLLNK
+613 TNRAKNSNHLLNK
-626 IKEIQPPPYVE
+626 INGIQPPVYAE
-637 YISTANKNINITN
+637 YISTANKNITN
-650 TNQDK
+650 TNQEK
-655 KHNKKNSMGNDK
+655 KLNKKKSSCDYKNSGN
-667 YPGNI
+667 

-677 ILQYNKKTPATKTK
+677 ILNYTKKTSTAKTK
-691 STYNRQEIHNRSN
+691 STYNRQDLHNRSN

-716 VSDIISKKKI
+716 VSDIIFKKKI

-740 NSKSKSKSK
+740 NSKSKSK
-749 KNIEDSFHGGNNTSR
+749 KNIEDSFHAGNNTSR
-764 PETNK
+764 PDTNK
-769 ARLIKNSVP
+769 TRLIKNSVP
-778 ISHCQSPGGKINE
+778 ISHCQSPGGKINGN
-791 HSINN
+791 SINN
-796 ILINSNNKIINM
+796 ILIDSNNKIINM
-808 KENINNNNKD
+808 KQNINNDKDLSELNN
-818 INKKEFNININI
+818 KEFNININI
-830 NEISERQSLNNKNLN
+830 NEISERQSLKNKNLN
-845 LNLNINNNGENAKLN
+845 LNLNINNGDNNKLN
-860 LYNEINEKMAS
+860 LYNELNEKIIS
-871 SKENSNNKLLNNSI
+871 SKEDSNNKLLNNSI
-885 ENNHKNKSSNTSRCL
+885 DNHKNKSSNTSRIL
-900 NYKEKEFNKLSSNLN
+900 NYNEKEYNKLSSNLN
-915 KQKSYINNNNLSL
+915 KQKSYIHNNNLSL

-934 KNLKEGGIKLDLITN
+934 KNLKEGIKLDLITN
-949 NTKALINKKD
+949 NTKNLISKKH
-959 SSRDNNS
+959 SSRDNY

-976 LKSQRLIKDIHA
+976 LKSQRLIKDINA
-988 FNTKLIKNHLFN
+988 FKTKLIKNHLYN
-1000 VGKIDKSNNHSKRE
+1000 IKKEKSSNHSKRE
-1014 SKDKM
+1014 SKDKI
-1019 KRREKDNNHKD
+1019 KKKEINKEEKI
-1030 NKNKDIK
+1030 NKDIIK
-1037 DDNIINKEHKLTIT
+1037 DNLLEKEKILTIT
-1051 PPKMD
+1051 PTKLD
-1056 NYSKKLI
+1056 KYTKKLI
-1063 NHNSNYINVL
+1063 NNNSNNINVL
-1073 SSNKKR
+1073 SSNKKN
-1079 ERERERE
+1079 E
-1086 KDKEK
+1086 KI
-1091 SKEKMNKNKIIPEQ
+1091 NKNKNVEEDVKQ
-1105 IKPEKVLNI
+1105 ELNI
-1114 NNYNNYKEMLCEPTS
+1114 KNYNEYKEMLCEPAEI
-1129 SQKIK
+1129 QKVK
-1134 EENNHLTTTASHDCN
+1134 EENVRLTTTASHDCN

-1161 IKNYYLENGI
+1161 IKNYFLENGI

-1210 FTKKNLKNKH
+1210 FNKKNLKNKH
-1220 AKNKIKHEI
+1220 ARNKIKHEI

-1240 TQILDS
+1240 TQIYDS
-1246 FETDKHIFIVME
+1246 FETEKHIFIVME

-1276 SVTKVIFKQI
+1276 SVTKVIFKQL

-1311 LSNTVKICDFG
+1311 LTNTVKICDFG
-1322 VSKKI
+1322 VSKKL

-1356 ACDIW
+1356 SCDIW

-1369 MLGGV
+1369 MLGGI

-1390 EGKYEKLE
+1390 DGKYDKLE
-1398 DVSLEANNLIDGMLQ
+1398 DVSPEANDLIDGMLQ

-1424 ILNHPWIVNINLT
+1424 ILNHPWIVNINLN

-1469 ENFTMKNLE
+1469 ENFTLKNLD
-1478 TNKET
+1478 TNKESR
-1483 KDEGNTKS
+1483 DEGNTKS

-1510 NDKNKKNNKSKKI
+1510 NLSKKAKNKKRR
-1523 KKVFE
+1523 KVFE
-1528 EDKIYEELK
+1528 EDIIYQELK

-1607 ANDSFEET
+1607 ANDSFEES
-1615 EKIQIKKDVL
+1615 EKITIKKDFL
-1625 KQIEQY
+1625 KYIEQNV
-1631 IGYDKK
+1631 GYDKK
-1637 YIINC
+1637 YILNC

-1657 LSRDDQNIFLN
+1657 LTKEDKLNIDFY

>member
-1 MNYGFINH
+1 MNYGIINH

-21 YHKPKQKKIS
+21 FHKPKQKKIS
-31 DSNRTN
+31 ESNRTN
-37 AAVFNCVTGKNFLN
+37 AAIFSGVSGKNFLN

-57 SKDKSNLKY
+57 SKDKTNLKY

-73 NSSLKKIDV
+73 NSSLKKIEV
-82 AEEFKKLSNEHKDTQ
+82 AEEFKKITNEHKDTQ
-97 PGGGGPEG
+97 PGGGGPEN
-105 LGKKKKNSNLNKNDL
+105 LSKKKKNNNLNKNDL
-120 YEDFFMKKIKKIYS
+120 YEDLFMKKIKKMYS
-134 KNVENNNGN
+134 KNIENNYGN
-143 HKFKKMST
+143 QKFKKMSAN
-151 KLFNMHSNNN
+151 LFNMHTNNI
-161 KDNNHHNYNN
+161 KDNYH
-171 NLNFK
+171 LNFK
-176 RDNKKYLYSN
+176 RENKKYLYSN

-202 SSSEENNMLFNNKN
+202 SSSEENNMLFNHKN
-216 HSSIT
+216 HSSIS

-234 SILASGNNTNLNLNE
+234 SILGSGNNNNLNLNE
-249 IATNQNNNINNNNNL
+249 AMNSQNSNLNNNNNL
-264 VNNNISSPSNINP
+264 VNNISSPANINP

-282 VSNYNLMKHIENK
+282 VGNYNLMKHIENK
-295 YEKIGNINNNNII
+295 YEKIGNLNNMDNC
-308 ENSNKQQQQYLIDKN
+308 KQQQQPLNEKI
-323 NSNLN
+323 NSNL
-328 IKSSNIKLNM
+328 KSTNTKSGM

-349 NSNNNH
+349 NSSNNLNNNN

-362 YPKFL
+362 YPKYM
-367 VKYGEENSSNI
+367 VKCGEDSSSNI
-378 NNVSNKKSNSILAPG
+378 NNVSNKKANSILAPG

-407 TSYPSKNNSS
+407 TSYPSKTNSS
-417 KNSLEKRRSKLLN
+417 KSSLEKGRANLLN
-430 NNNCNNNIFINN
+430 NNEKSDNMFINN

-447 NQEENT
+447 NQDEKSNLSNNT
-453 NTNNIVINTKR
+453 NTKR
-464 VKSNDNNINI
+464 VKSNDNNNLSGNINNNINNNI
-474 INNISNNISN
+474 I
-484 NNNLVQDS
+484 QDS
-492 NIFNKSKSNKE
+492 NIFNKSKSNKD
-503 TTNSY
+503 TANSY
-508 VQNNNSNNNSNNNT
+508 IQNNNSNNNSNNNT

-541 INNNNINNNNINNFS
+541 LNNSNNINNFS
-556 LSNLKGMNP
+556 LSNIKGINP
-565 RIERKGENVNVIINN
+565 KIERKGENVNVIINN

-613 TNRAKNNNYLLNK
+613 TNRAKNNSYLLNK
-626 IKEIQPPPYVE
+626 INGIQPPPYVE

-650 TNQDK
+650 TNQEK
-655 KHNKKNSMGNDK
+655 KTSKKNNIGNDK
-667 YPGNI
+667 ISGN

-677 ILQYNKKTPATKTK
+677 IMQYNKKTPATKTK
-691 STYNRQEIHNRSN
+691 SAYNRQDIHNRSN

-716 VSDIISKKKI
+716 VSDIIFKKKI

-778 ISHCQSPGGKINE
+778 ISHCQSPGGKIND
-791 HSINN
+791 SINN

-808 KENINNNNKD
+808 KDNMNNNKD
-818 INKKEFNININI
+818 INKKEYNININI
-830 NEISERQSLNNKNLN
+830 NEISERQSSNNKNLN

-860 LYNEINEKMAS
+860 LYNDINEKIIS
-871 SKENSNNKLLNNSI
+871 SKENSNNKINNSI
-885 ENNHKNKSSNTSRCL
+885 DNNHKNKSSNTSRCT

-1000 VGKIDKSNNHSKRE
+1000 VGKLDKSNNHSKRE
-1014 SKDKM
+1014 SKDKI
-1019 KRREKDNNHKD
+1019 KKKDNNKEMK
-1030 NKNKDIK
+1030 NNNKDIK
-1037 DDNIINKEHKLTIT
+1037 DDNNINKEHKLTIT
-1051 PPKMD
+1051 PPKID
-1056 NYSKKLI
+1056 KYNKKLI
-1063 NHNSNYINVL
+1063 NSNSNYMNVL
-1073 SSNKKR
+1073 SSNKKKDN
-1079 ERERERE
+1079 E
-1086 KDKEK
+1086 KDEKSRDEK
-1091 SKEKMNKNKIIPEQ
+1091 SKEK
-1105 IKPEKVLNI
+1105 EKKTLNI
-1114 NNYNNYKEMLCEPTS
+1114 NNYNDYKEMLCEPTAI
-1129 SQKIK
+1129 QRIK
-1134 EENNHLTTTASHDCN
+1134 EENVHLTTTASHDCN
-1149 YYKNEMEKLSSY
+1149 YYKTEMEKLASY

-1276 SVTKVIFKQI
+1276 SVAKVIFKQI

-1311 LSNTVKICDFG
+1311 LTNTVKICDFG

-1327 NKGDIMYDHCGT
+1327 NKGDVMYDHCGT

-1346 IFKNHGYEGY
+1346 IFKNHGYEGF

-1369 MLGGV
+1369 MLGGI

-1390 EGKYEKLE
+1390 EGKYDKLE
-1398 DVSLEANNLIDGMLQ
+1398 DVSPEANDLINGMLQ
-1413 LDPKKRLTEDE
+1413 LDPKKRLTEEE
-1424 ILNHPWIVNINLT
+1424 ILKHPWIVNINLS

-1457 VDYLSSEKAELI
+1457 VDYLTSDKAELI
-1469 ENFTMKNLE
+1469 ENFTLKNLE
-1478 TNKET
+1478 TNKESRE
-1483 KDEGNTKS
+1483 EGNTKS
-1491 LIFAPYNSYIES
+1491 LIFAPYNSYIET
-1503 NDEEEDN
+1503 NDEEEE
-1510 NDKNKKNNKSKKI
+1510 KEKEKEKGKENKKSKK
-1523 KKVFE
+1523 KKRVFE
-1528 EDKIYEELK
+1528 EDIIYQELK

-1561 KDFDNGVIK
+1561 IDFDNGAMK

-1607 ANDSFEET
+1607 ANDSFEES
-1615 EKIQIKKDVL
+1615 EKMQIKKDIL
-1625 KQIEQY
+1625 NQIEKN

-1642 LKKNKINY
+1642 LIKKKINY

-1657 LSRDDQNIFLN
+1657 LSRDEQSIVFN